1 MFHSK
6 VQVHFSASDAAL
18 LSVGLLEDY
27 SSIEELQLAA
37 EKDAELLPLAELALD
52 IQRQLQFRID
62 DFKYLGNKSDVGF
75 DMETRSDEVFFTRE
89 HLKEFFLSAN
99 RKDLVENIEKQDGF
113 GDENGLNSRRE
124 STLLKII
131 GALAYELAEREP
143 KLLDDGGNPFVGYAK
158 STGERGLVGL
168 LFKSN
173 RSGLSGSALQT
184 DISAG
189 VKKIRSL

>member
-1 MFHSK
+1 MYSK
-6 VQVHFSASDAAL
+6 VQVFFNSSEAAL
-18 LSVGLLEDY
+18 LSVGLLDDY
-27 SSIEELQLAA
+27 ASVDDLKIAA
-37 EKDAELLPLAELALD
+37 AKDNKLLPLADLAVD
-52 IQRQLQFRID
+52 IERQLQSRID
-62 DFKYLGNKSDVGF
+62 DFKYLGHKSDVRFEIDPHG
-75 DMETRSDEVFFTRE
+75 DDGFFTRE

-99 RKDLVENIEKQDGF
+99 RKDLIENLEKQDSLE
-113 GDENGLNSRRE
+113 DENGLNSGRE

-143 KLLDDGGNPFVGYAK
+143 KLLDDSGNPFVGYAK
-158 STGERGLVGL
+158 PTGERGLVGL

>member
-1 MFHSK
+1 MYSK
-6 VQVHFSASDAAL
+6 VQVFFNSSEAAL
-18 LSVGLLEDY
+18 LSVGLLDEYGSVDD
-27 SSIEELQLAA
+27 LKLVAA
-37 EKDAELLPLAELALD
+37 EDEELLPLADLAVD
-52 IQRQLQFRID
+52 IERQLQSRVD
-62 DFKYLGNKSDVGF
+62 DYKYLGHKSDVQF
-75 DMETRSDEVFFTRE
+75 EIDPNSDEGYFTRE

-99 RKDLVENIEKQDGF
+99 RRELIENIEKLDSF
-113 GDENGLNSRRE
+113 GDEKRLNPRRE

-143 KLLDDGGNPFVGYAK
+143 ELLDDVGNPFVGYAK
-158 STGERGLVGL
+158 STGEKGIVGL
-168 LFKSN
+168 LFQSN

>member
-1 MFHSK
+1 M
-6 VQVHFSASDAAL
+6 
-18 LSVGLLEDY
+18 
-27 SSIEELQLAA
+27 AA

-52 IQRQLQFRID
+52 IQRQLQSRID

-75 DMETRSDEVFFTRE
+75 DMDTRSDEGFFTRE